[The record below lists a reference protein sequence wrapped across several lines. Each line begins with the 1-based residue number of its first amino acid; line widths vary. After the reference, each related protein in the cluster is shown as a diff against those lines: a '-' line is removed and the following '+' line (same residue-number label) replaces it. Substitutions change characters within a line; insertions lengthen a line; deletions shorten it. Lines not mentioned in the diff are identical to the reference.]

1 MEPIIRKQM
10 YFARI
15 VVRDDEREFYVKE
28 RIVKQTT
35 WKIPKED
42 IEYYPPAGLGVYRE
56 QDGQIGILTDDG
68 VVTAS
73 AENGLSEAPF
83 AVDDWS
89 YAFYFPGISEPCG
102 LPALF
107 CGWCRGIRIE
117 RNIQDIYQVLGK
129 ERERRIAIKSIVE
142 Y

>member
-1 MEPIIRKQM
+1 MEDSKKLFKIIL
-10 YFARI
+10 I
-15 VVRDDEREFYVKE
+15 VVIVLAVYIGGCYSSAND
-28 RIVKQTT
+28 IVKQTT

-42 IEYYPPAGLGVYRE
+42 IEYYSPAGLGVYRE

-89 YAFYFPGISEPCG
+89 YVFYFPGIEYETSMR
-102 LPALF
+102 LRL
-107 CGWCRGIRIE
+107 
-117 RNIQDIYQVLGK
+117 
-129 ERERRIAIKSIVE
+129 RRL
-142 Y
+142 